1 MKLYEINQEIQ
12 RIFDSVVLDE
22 ETGEIVSAD
31 FAALDELQMAKEEK
45 LKNCGLVYLNRQAEA
60 AAVKQEIDRLTKR
73 YKSLA
78 SENKRLLDYMQ
89 FNLHGEE
96 FSCPQFAVKYSKS
109 TRVKVDDKFIEW
121 AKKSRKF
128 KNLLRTTYA
137 PDQVAITTMLKV
149 GDTPTNE
156 RFEITQ
162 TMKLK

>member
-60 AAVKQEIDRLTKR
+60 AAVKQEVDRLTHR
-73 YKSLA
+73 YKRLA

-128 KNLLRTTYA
+128 KNLLRTTYE
-137 PDQVAITTMLKV
+137 PDKVAITNLLKA
-149 GDTPTNE
+149 GETLTYA
-156 RFEITQ
+156 RFETTQ
-162 TMKLK
+162 TMKIK

>member
-60 AAVKQEIDRLTKR
+60 EAVKQEVYRLTHR
-73 YKSLA
+73 YKILV

-89 FNLHGEE
+89 LHLHGEE
-96 FSCPQFAVKYSKS
+96 FNCPQFAVKYSKS

-128 KNLLRTTYA
+128 KGLLRTTYE
-137 PDQVAITTMLKV
+137 PDKVAITNLLKA
-149 GDTPTNE
+149 GETLTYA
-156 RFEITQ
+156 RFETTQ
-162 TMKLK
+162 TMKIK

>member
-128 KNLLRTTYA
+128 KNLLRTTYE
-137 PDQVAITTMLKV
+137 PDKVAITNLLKA
-149 GDTPTNE
+149 GETLTYA
-156 RFEITQ
+156 RFETTQ
-162 TMKLK
+162 TMKIK

>member
-31 FAALDELQMAKEEK
+31 FAALDELQMAREEK

-60 AAVKQEIDRLTKR
+60 AAVKQEVDRLTHR
-73 YKSLA
+73 YKCLA

-96 FSCPQFAVKYSKS
+96 FRCPQFTVKYSKS

-128 KNLLRTTYA
+128 KNLLRTTYG
-137 PDQVAITTMLKV
+137 PDKVAITNLLKS
-149 GDTPTNE
+149 GEKLTYA
-156 RFEITQ
+156 RFETTQ
-162 TMKLK
+162 TMKIK

>member
-128 KNLLRTTYA
+128 KNLLRTSYE
-137 PDQVAITTMLKV
+137 PDKVAITNLLKA
-149 GDTPTNE
+149 GETLTYA
-156 RFEITQ
+156 RFETTQ
-162 TMKLK
+162 TMKIK

>member
-128 KNLLRTTYA
+128 KNLLRTTYEL
-137 PDQVAITTMLKV
+137 DKVAITTLLKA
-149 GDTPTNE
+149 GETLTYA
-156 RFEITQ
+156 RFETTQ
-162 TMKLK
+162 TMKIK

>member
-1 MKLYEINQEIQ
+1 MKLYEINNEIQ
-12 RIFDSVVLDE
+12 RILESLVLDE
-22 ETGEIVSAD
+22 ETGEIIGAD

-60 AAVKQEIDRLTKR
+60 AAVKQEVDRLTRR

-89 FNLHGEE
+89 FNLRGEE

-121 AKKSRKF
+121 AKKSRKY
-128 KNLLRTTYA
+128 KGLLRTTYE
-137 PDQVAITTMLKV
+137 PDKVAITNLLKA
-149 GDTPTNE
+149 GENLTYA
-156 RFEITQ
+156 RFETTQ
-162 TMKLK
+162 TMKIK

>member
-128 KNLLRTTYA
+128 KNLLRTTYEL
-137 PDQVAITTMLKV
+137 DKVAITNLLKA
-149 GDTPTNE
+149 GETLTYA
-156 RFEITQ
+156 RFETTQ
-162 TMKLK
+162 TMKIK

>member
-31 FAALDELQMAKEEK
+31 FAALDELQLAKEEK
-45 LKNCGLVYLNRQAEA
+45 LKNCGLIYLNRQAEA
-60 AAVKQEIDRLTKR
+60 AAVKQEVDRLTHR
-73 YKSLA
+73 YKRLA

-128 KNLLRTTYA
+128 KNLLRTSYE
-137 PDQVAITTMLKV
+137 PDKVAITNLLKS
-149 GDTPTNE
+149 GKTLTYARLE
-156 RFEITQ
+156 TTQ
-162 TMKLK
+162 TMKIK